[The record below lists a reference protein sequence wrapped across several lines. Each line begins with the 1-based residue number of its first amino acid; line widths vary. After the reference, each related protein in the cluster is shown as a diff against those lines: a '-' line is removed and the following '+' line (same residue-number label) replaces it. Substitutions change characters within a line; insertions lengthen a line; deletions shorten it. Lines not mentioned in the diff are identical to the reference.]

1 MEQWSPQPKNELVE
15 AIEEGRI
22 VKVTEEYAQREGLL
36 VLRKHRLQ
44 IQEKQQKKKEEENLP
59 ELQDLR
65 KAQYYKGNQVLSE
78 LIDNFQWHIIKKR
91 RALGLTRK
99 RLAEKLGETEHTI
112 KLMEN
117 GVLPREDF
125 VIVNKLQNFFNINL
139 RKDKKDFAQSPRSLI
154 NKNQKQE
161 LKQDVETD
169 EKQNNQSNADIKTKV
184 SGDIELIE

>member
-125 VIVNKLQNFFNINL
+125 VIVNKLQNFFGKQKSDQTGESLFL
-139 RKDKKDFAQSPRSLI
+139 RGRQ
-154 NKNQKQE
+154 
-161 LKQDVETD
+161 
-169 EKQNNQSNADIKTKV
+169 
-184 SGDIELIE
+184 

>member
-1 MEQWSPQPKNELVE
+1 MEQWTPQPKNELVE
-15 AIEEGRI
+15 AIEEGKI
-22 VKVTEEYAQREGLL
+22 VKVTEEYAHREGLL

-44 IQEKQQKKKEEENLP
+44 VQEKQQKSKKELENLP
-59 ELQDLR
+59 ELQDMR
-65 KAQYYKGNQVLSE
+65 KAQYYKGNQVISE

-99 RLAEKLGETEHTI
+99 RLAEKLGEHENTI

-125 VIVNKLQNFFNINL
+125 VIVNKLQNFFNFNL

-154 NKNQKQE
+154 SQKQE
-161 LKQDVETD
+161 NTELKA
-169 EKQNNQSNADIKTKV
+169 EKSDSEIKTKM
-184 SGDIELIE
+184 SGDDIELIE